1 MDLQN
6 SFVVP
11 ADIDTAWKTLQDV
24 EGLAPCMPGA
34 TLTSH
39 DGDDMTGNV
48 KVKLGPVAMT
58 FAGQA
63 RFVSKDEAT
72 HTMVIE
78 GSGKETKGTGTAKGT
93 VTAVLVEEAPDRT
106 RVDINTE
113 FSITGKA
120 AQFGRG
126 VMQDVAGRII
136 DQFSANLAATMTADA
151 AGAAAADAGA
161 AEGTTEG
168 GASTS
173 AGAAKPAAALPHHED
188 SIDLLGTA
196 GAPVLQRAIPVA
208 IAAVVIVGVIVW
220 LARRRRD

>member
-11 ADIDTAWKTLQDV
+11 SDIDTAWKTLQDV

-34 TLTSH
+34 TLLTH
-39 DGDDMTGNV
+39 DGDDFTGSV
-48 KVKLGPVAMT
+48 KVKLGPVSMV

-72 HTMVIE
+72 HTVVIE
-78 GSGKETKGTGTAKGT
+78 GSGKETKGTGTAKGE
-93 VTAVLVEEAPDRT
+93 VTAVLVAEAPDRT
-106 RVDINTE
+106 RVDVVTDLT
-113 FSITGKA
+113 ITGKA

-136 DQFSANLAATMTADA
+136 DQFSANLAATMAATGAAAAADA
-151 AGAAAADAGA
+151 AGAVASDGAGPTAPTASVAA
-161 AEGTTEG
+161 
-168 GASTS
+168 
-173 AGAAKPAAALPHHED
+173 PAAPLPQAAD

-196 GAPVLQRAIPVA
+196 GAPVLKRAIPLAVGAVVVVA
-208 IAAVVIVGVIVW
+208 IIIWVAK
-220 LARRRRD
+220 R